1 MFHSDRG
8 VQYTSKQYRDLLAV
22 YKITPSMSRK
32 GNCYD
37 NAKSESFFSTL
48 KNELVHRL
56 EYQTRKEAILS
67 IFEWIEV
74 FYNRKRIHSSI
85 GYQSPV
91 DFENINN

>member
-1 MFHSDRG
+1 
-8 VQYTSKQYRDLLAV
+8 
-22 YKITPSMSRK
+22 MSRK

-74 FYNRKRIHSSI
+74 FYNRKRVHSSI

>member
-1 MFHSDRG
+1 M
-8 VQYTSKQYRDLLAV
+8 SK
-22 YKITPSMSRK
+22 K

-56 EYQTRKEAILS
+56 EYQTKKEAILS

>member
-1 MFHSDRG
+1 
-8 VQYTSKQYRDLLAV
+8 
-22 YKITPSMSRK
+22 MSRK

-56 EYQTRKEAILS
+56 EYQTRKEAILR
-67 IFEWIEV
+67 IFKWIEV

-85 GYQSPV
+85 EYQSPV
-91 DFENINN
+91 DFGNINN

>member
-1 MFHSDRG
+1 
-8 VQYTSKQYRDLLAV
+8 
-22 YKITPSMSRK
+22 MSRK

-56 EYQTRKEAILS
+56 EYQTKKEAILS

>member
-1 MFHSDRG
+1 M
-8 VQYTSKQYRDLLAV
+8 SK
-22 YKITPSMSRK
+22 K

-48 KNELVHRL
+48 KYELVHRL

-74 FYNRKRIHSSI
+74 FYNRTRIHSPI

-91 DFENINN
+91 NFENINN

>member
-1 MFHSDRG
+1 
-8 VQYTSKQYRDLLAV
+8 
-22 YKITPSMSRK
+22 MSRK